1 MGVSVPAPQI
11 PPAAPMLAST
21 IATNN
26 MQKALSSADDGPFG
40 AAGTILTGPMGLG
53 LSNTAR
59 STTGGKTLLGA

>member
-1 MGVSVPAPQI
+1 
-11 PPAAPMLAST
+11 MLAST

-26 MQKALSSADDGPFG
+26 MQKSLSSADDGPFG